1 MIEQFQT
8 YLKVA
13 RVHVLFMPIFLIFN
27 ALSYTR
33 YKYHVSHTI
42 SFIFVGISILLYN
55 LATNSLSEY
64 RDYKKGVDDTYSS
77 GTKYRL
83 ASGIISDNNML
94 LFARLM
100 FLLGSITGI
109 LALVCGSKYLFIPG
123 IMGAGMV
130 IAYSEKP
137 FELKY
142 KALSELCVFFV
153 YGILIFT
160 SCIMALTD
168 TIRIDDI
175 VYSIPFG
182 LLTANVVLA
191 NNIRDFEF
199 EKGKTLTIPIKYGL
213 KLSYGLLFFITHIAF
228 LCVPIFVY
236 CDIVPKIW
244 FITLITYPIIF
255 ISIVKINS
263 PKFINVFGVLQVSFT
278 IIGTI
283 AFFLAEFL
291 E

>member
-1 MIEQFQT
+1 MIQCFCK
-8 YLKVA
+8 YVKVA
-13 RVHVLFMPIFLIFN
+13 RAHVLFMPVFLIFN
-27 ALSYTR
+27 AFTYTM
-33 YKYHVSHTI
+33 YKYHVVHMT
-42 SFIFVGISILLYN
+42 SFILVGISILFYN

-64 RDYKKGVDDTYSS
+64 RDYKKGVDDIYSD

-83 ASGIISDNNML
+83 ASGIISENNML
-94 LFARLM
+94 FFARLM
-100 FLLGSITGI
+100 FLLGTITGI
-109 LALVCGSKYLFIPG
+109 LALVFGTKYLLIPG
-123 IMGAGMV
+123 IIGAGMV

-160 SCIMALTD
+160 SCIMALAD
-168 TIRIDDI
+168 SIKIEDV

-182 LLTANVVLA
+182 LLTTNVVLA
-191 NNIRDFEF
+191 NNIRDCEF

-213 KLSYGLLFFITHIAF
+213 KFSYSLLFFMTHVAF

-236 CDIVPKIW
+236 CCIVPKIW
-244 FITLITYPIIF
+244 FITLISYPITF

-263 PKFINVFGVLQVSFT
+263 PKFINVFGILQVSFT
-278 IIGTI
+278 ILGTI
-283 AFFLAEFL
+283 ALFLAEFL
-291 E
+291 